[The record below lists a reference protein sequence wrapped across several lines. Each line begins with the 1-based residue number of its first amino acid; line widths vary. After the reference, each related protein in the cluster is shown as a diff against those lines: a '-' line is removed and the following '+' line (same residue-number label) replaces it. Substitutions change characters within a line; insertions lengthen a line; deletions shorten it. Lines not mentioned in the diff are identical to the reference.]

1 MPSRQALKALA
12 SAVGFAVNYRG
23 GVDTNGN
30 FVLQQYYPGYG
41 WSDLKGIAANGSQV
55 DACAQI

>member
-1 MPSRQALKALA
+1 M
-12 SAVGFAVNYRG
+12 NYRG